1 MCHKVASLHCL
12 HSGMTH
18 HITLHT
24 SYLYFLIPTLNLSN
38 KFEMMRVDW
47 ESLKVSSCTLNTPHH
62 NISQQLRSGQ
72 RNYTTT
78 LFTLCRKI
86 FASVLDKIFLHWI
99 FCTVCHIPHVLS
111 NAHPCQAA
119 GAGQGITIT
128 RHQTKLPQL
137 RQERCERSIGDPVI
151 LLLHIGLKGKIQIT
165 LFVTETESLFKKKF
179 WGRTKIS
186 QFYKSHLWVWKK
198 TSMDGQ

>member
-62 NISQQLRSGQ
+62 NISQQWRSGQ

-99 FCTVCHIPHVLS
+99 FYPVCHISHVLS

-119 GAGQGITIT
+119 GAGKASPSPGIRLSCLGCGKKDAKDPSAILWSSYCILGWKEKY
-128 RHQTKLPQL
+128 KLFCCNRNREL
-137 RQERCERSIGDPVI
+137 V
-151 LLLHIGLKGKIQIT
+151 
-165 LFVTETESLFKKKF
+165 
-179 WGRTKIS
+179 
-186 QFYKSHLWVWKK
+186 
-198 TSMDGQ
+198 

>member
-1 MCHKVASLHCL
+1 
-12 HSGMTH
+12 
-18 HITLHT
+18 
-24 SYLYFLIPTLNLSN
+24 
-38 KFEMMRVDW
+38 MRVDW

-111 NAHPCQAA
+111 YQMLTPA
-119 GAGQGITIT
+119 
-128 RHQTKLPQL
+128 
-137 RQERCERSIGDPVI
+137 RQQVRGKASPSPGFRLSCLNCGKEDAKDPSAI
-151 LLLHIGLKGKIQIT
+151 LLV
-165 LFVTETESLFKKKF
+165 VTETESLSKQRL
-179 WGRTKIS
+179 WGKQKGHRIIVHFVHLPP
-186 QFYKSHLWVWKK
+186 FYGRPPLLLQVQQWTWFPLWKSV
-198 TSMDGQ
+198 